1 MIVEVL
7 AIHVVNQGSIKIFD
21 TEKCYQMGMM
31 AKCQYNVSAADIHT
45 LESLLQLWL
54 YFALKISLIPQLCFS
69 FLT

>member
-7 AIHVVNQGSIKIFD
+7 AIVNQGSIKIFD

-45 LESLLQLWL
+45 LESLLELWL